1 MDQHLINTF
10 YAVKIA
16 KFIICFPVPQTC
28 NLPQFTKL
36 EKKHAISKTRK
47 PAKFYYSDHFTK
59 IDQKFL
65 WFTTKL
71 ICSTIS

>member
-1 MDQHLINTF
+1 MVSGTPDL
-10 YAVKIA
+10 
-16 KFIICFPVPQTC
+16 
-28 NLPQFTKL
+28 QFTPIH
-36 EKKHAISKTRK
+36 EVGKKPAISKTRK

>member
-1 MDQHLINTF
+1 MFSGTPDL
-10 YAVKIA
+10 
-16 KFIICFPVPQTC
+16 
-28 NLPQFTKL
+28 QFTPIH
-36 EKKHAISKTRK
+36 EVGKKPAISKTRK